1 MNECTVII
9 IGGGISGLHT
19 ALELAKRG
27 VSFKLFEAR
36 ERFGG
41 RIYLPTSKKLN
52 HAFDIGPSWF
62 WSGQTNIEKLIL
74 DLGLQNNVFSQ
85 YASGHALYEPL
96 DKPLVRGVQGI
107 SMQGSY
113 RITGGLNAITQTIQ
127 KRITELSK
135 DSLQLNSKV
144 KSVLKQKEEKILVQ
158 LHNGNEYLTHKVI
171 LALPP
176 RVALETIQFR
186 PNFSQARTQELNNVA
201 TWMAGHAKVVIVYE
215 NTFWR
220 KNGYSGD
227 AFSQRGPLGEI
238 HDASSYDESIA
249 ALFGFL
255 ALQPKLRNISHN
267 NLNQLIIQQLIRLY
281 GEQAAKPIDILYKN
295 WSEDPFTAT
304 SYDQEI
310 QNHHPSNFWNTR
322 TEVSFDNN
330 LVWSGSESA
339 QGQFN
344 GYIEGALSASL
355 YALQVLNFTA

>member
-41 RIYLPTSKKLN
+41 RIYSPTSKKLN

-62 WSGQTNIEKLIL
+62 WPGQTNIEKLIL

-113 RITGGLNAITQTIQ
+113 RITGGLNSITQTIQ

-144 KSVLKQKEEKILVQ
+144 KSVLKQKDEKILVQ

-171 LALPP
+171 L
-176 RVALETIQFR
+176 
-186 PNFSQARTQELNNVA
+186 LNNVA

-355 YALQVLNFTA
+355 YALQVLNFIA